1 MVLGG
6 SAILLS
12 RVWDSLRTHARGVIL
27 AAYGVTVLG
36 FGPVPELRTRRLLE
50 HGVQVQGTVVGAEE
64 KTARGLQQLAD
75 QLQDAYADAT
85 TDPARTEDSET
96 MPGESEGAGR
106 RPAPVG
112 GGGETRTPLS
122 CGLGARA

>member
-1 MVLGG
+1 MASRSWG
-6 SAILLS
+6 SDRS
-12 RVWDSLRTHARGVIL
+12 RSCAPVGCSSTVSRSRAPWWAQKRRRRG
-27 AAYGVTVLG
+27 
-36 FGPVPELRTRRLLE
+36 
-50 HGVQVQGTVVGAEE
+50 
-64 KTARGLQQLAD
+64 GLQQLAD

-112 GGGETRTPLS
+112 GGGETPTPLS